1 MIAGRVMLLLA
12 FSRHSNA
19 LLGDQKLPSD
29 TSRVPLYAV
38 RHLQTSLST
47 TAQSLLYPAGHLC
60 ARRHSPILAVHTA
73 ERRQLF
79 PHRRSSA
86 VLDSGIPFATGY
98 GGAYSPH
105 TRRNG

>member
-1 MIAGRVMLLLA
+1 MLLPA

-38 RHLQTSLST
+38 CHLQTSLST

-79 PHRRSSA
+79 PHRIVSSSGFWHPFCHWLWWC
-86 VLDSGIPFATGY
+86 VLS
-98 GGAYSPH
+98 AYA
-105 TRRNG
+105 